1 MKSFANGEQEVE
13 EVTYTCPTW
22 RPVGQMRDGDAR
34 PEQGRG
40 RAAEADSDVEVGGAG
55 GEEVRTNNG

>member
-1 MKSFANGEQEVE
+1 M
-13 EVTYTCPTW
+13 
-22 RPVGQMRDGDAR
+22 GQMRDGDAR

-55 GEEVRTNNG
+55 REEVRTNNG